1 MMGTLVGRQPMKELN
16 DLELY
21 FLPMGT
27 PEFAADP
34 YSFVEEARQ
43 VHPWIAK
50 CENGYCVFEYT
61 AIRDLMWMDDKMR
74 PSFDEVTNIM
84 GAKDSPWG
92 RFTDEQMIAL
102 PDREHKLLRDTFAA
116 KFTPRFANQMRP
128 VMRATMERLLEE
140 WAPKERID
148 FEEFVSYYPVSVLS
162 QLIGGPLEALP
173 GLRKSLETYGRSMD
187 LDPALLPAL
196 DEAYLHM
203 NEFCETL
210 IDERMADRGRNEQ
223 PDLLDVL
230 IEASEEGGISRRQ
243 LTDLLIFLY
252 AAGYDTS
259 KNVMTYLMHTLM
271 ERPEMYE
278 RCAQDLDYCRK
289 AVEEMLRYYNPGT
302 SFRFTD
308 ADITYRDVHLP
319 KDTMLFF
326 PLSIVGR
333 DPTAYEN
340 PHEFDPERPIDPAR
354 RQMAFG
360 LGKHMCL
367 GQFIAR
373 AQIQEGI
380 HLITGRMRNP
390 RRVGE
395 SSVRSFYGIWGLKG
409 LPIEFEDAGKA
420 AVEA

>member
-1 MMGTLVGRQPMKELN
+1 MTELAEL
-16 DLELY
+16 DLY
-21 FLPMGT
+21 DLPMVT
-27 PEFAADP
+27 PEFAANP
-34 YSFVEEARQ
+34 YEFVEKARQ
-43 VHPWIAK
+43 VHPWIAR
-50 CENGYCVFEYT
+50 CENGYCVFEYD

-74 PSFDEVTNIM
+74 PSFDEVVSIM
-84 GAKDSPWG
+84 GAEGSPWG

-102 PDREHKLLRDTFAA
+102 PEREHRLLRDTFAA

-128 VMRATMERLLEE
+128 AMRRTMNRLLDE
-140 WAPKERID
+140 WAPRGSFD

-162 QLIGGPLEALP
+162 ELVGGPVDAVP
-173 GLRKSLETYGRSMD
+173 GLRQSLEAFGLGMS
-187 LDPALLPAL
+187 LNPEILPELNA
-196 DEAYLHM
+196 ATLHM
-203 NEFCETL
+203 DAFCDKL
-210 IDERMADRGRNEQ
+210 IDDRRANPGQNSE

-230 IEASEEGGISRRQ
+230 IEASDEGGISRRQ

-259 KNVMTYLMHTLM
+259 KNVMTYLMLTLM
-271 ERPEMYE
+271 ESPEIYA
-278 RCAQDLDYCRK
+278 RCAADLDYCRK

-308 ADITYRDVHLP
+308 ADIEYRDVKLP
-319 KDTMLFF
+319 RDTMLFF

-333 DPTAYEN
+333 DPTVFEEPHTFN
-340 PHEFDPERPIDPAR
+340 PDRPVDPKH

-380 HLITGRMRNP
+380 HLIAQRLGQPHRAGP
-390 RRVGE
+390 SG
-395 SSVRSFYGIWGLKG
+395 VRPFYGIWGYKG
-409 LPIEFEDAGKA
+409 LPIAFTDNRVDA
-420 AVEA
+420 

>member
-1 MMGTLVGRQPMKELN
+1 MKELGE
-16 DLELY
+16 LELY
-21 FLPMGT
+21 DLPMAT

-34 YSFVEEARQ
+34 YSFVENARR
-43 VHPWIAK
+43 VHPWIAR

-74 PSFDEVTNIM
+74 PSFDEVVSIM
-84 GAKDSPWG
+84 NAKGSPWG

-102 PDREHKLLRDTFAA
+102 PEREHRLLRDTFAA

-128 VMRATMERLLEE
+128 VMQQTMNRLLDE

-148 FEEFVSYYPVSVLS
+148 FEEFASYYPVSVLS
-162 QLIGGPLEALP
+162 QLVGGPLEAIP
-173 GLRKSLETYGRSMD
+173 GLRQSLETFGLGMS
-187 LDPALLPAL
+187 LNPELLPAL
-196 DEAYLHM
+196 DEAYLHIEAFSE
-203 NEFCETL
+203 NL
-210 IDERMADRGRNEQ
+210 IDERQANPGQNEQ

-230 IEASEEGGISRRQ
+230 MEASEEGGISRRQ
-243 LTDLLIFLY
+243 LTDLLVFLY

-259 KNVMTYLMHTLM
+259 KNVITYLMHTLI
-271 ERPEMYE
+271 ERPEIYQ
-278 RCAQDLDYCRK
+278 RCAEDLDYCRK
-289 AVEEMLRYYNPGT
+289 VVEEMLRYYNPGT

-308 ADITYRDVHLP
+308 ADIAYRDVHLP

-333 DPTAYEN
+333 DPTAYDD
-340 PHEFDPERPIDPAR
+340 PHEFDPDRPIDPQR

-380 HLITGRMRNP
+380 HLIARRMRNP

-395 SSVRSFYGIWGLKG
+395 SGIRPFYGIWGYKG
-409 LPIEFEDAGKA
+409 LPIEFEDA
-420 AVEA
+420 AVTVD

>member
-1 MMGTLVGRQPMKELN
+1 MMTALSELQ
-16 DLELY
+16 LY
-21 FLPMGT
+21 DLPMGT

-34 YSFVEEARQ
+34 YSFVEKARE
-43 VHPWIAK
+43 VHPWIAR

-74 PSFDEVTNIM
+74 PSFDEVVNIM
-84 GAKDSPWG
+84 GAKGSPWG

-102 PDREHKLLRDTFAA
+102 PEREHRLLRDTFAA

-128 VMRATMERLLEE
+128 TMRATMERLLDE
-140 WAPKERID
+140 WAPKQHID
-148 FEEFVSYYPVSVLS
+148 FEEFASYYPVSVLS
-162 QLIGGPLEALP
+162 QLVGAPVDAIP
-173 GLRKSLETYGRSMD
+173 GLRQSLEIFGLGMSLNPD
-187 LDPALLPAL
+187 LLPEL
-196 DEAYLHM
+196 DAAYLHI
-203 NEFCETL
+203 EAFCENL
-210 IDERMADRGRNEQ
+210 IDERKTQPDRNAQ

-230 IEASEEGGISRRQ
+230 IEASAEGGISRRQ
-243 LTDLLIFLY
+243 LTDLLVFLY
-252 AAGYDTS
+252 VAGYDTS
-259 KNVMTYLMHTLM
+259 KNVITYLMHTLM
-271 ERPEMYE
+271 ERPEIYR
-278 RCAQDLDYCRK
+278 RCAEDIDYCRK

-308 ADITYRDVHLP
+308 TDVEYRDVLLP

-326 PLSIVGR
+326 PLSVVGR

-340 PHEFDPERPIDPAR
+340 PHDFNPERPIDPKY

-380 HLITGRMRNP
+380 HLIAQRMGNPHRTGDSGFRP
-390 RRVGE
+390 
-395 SSVRSFYGIWGLKG
+395 FYGTWGFKG
-409 LPIEFEDAGKA
+409 LPIAFEDNRVA
-420 AVEA
+420 A